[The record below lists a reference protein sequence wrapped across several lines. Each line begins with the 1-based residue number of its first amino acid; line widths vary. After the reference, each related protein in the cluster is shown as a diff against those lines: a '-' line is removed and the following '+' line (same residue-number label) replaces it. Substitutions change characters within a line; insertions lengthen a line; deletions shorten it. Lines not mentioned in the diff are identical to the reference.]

1 MVTEPPPAREKEI
14 IYVPSFPAYPE
25 MMAPEESEVD
35 LRRLWQ
41 IIWDAKWFI
50 GGFTSAA
57 TLAAVFITT
66 FVLPVTYRSE
76 AVLLP
81 AASKAGGMGTLGVL
95 ADSLPVPLNLPGGSK
110 NNQIM
115 SFLQSRNLQQRLI
128 EKYDLLPRF
137 YKNAWDVAK
146 KEWKNVDPKARPTLV
161 KALQGNI
168 LGAFY
173 DVSQDTKTNL
183 ISISWEDEDPVFAA
197 LMVRRSIGELTDY
210 LNNEYESDAQR
221 EREFVEEQLGK
232 ATQELEHW
240 EKQVP
245 SEKLTQATIQ
255 RERLATQAVYTELRK
270 QVELAKIAEA
280 KELVRFKVLDPPL
293 VPEVMYAPNRVKI
306 CLVILIISALLAVFF
321 TFTRPSNTNVS
332 PATKATW
339 LKSA

>member
-1 MVTEPPPAREKEI
+1 MSLMVTEPPPAREKEI

-115 SFLQSRNLQQRLI
+115 SFLQCRNLQQRLI

-245 SEKLTQATIQ
+245 SEKLTG
-255 RERLATQAVYTELRK
+255 V
-270 QVELAKIAEA
+270 
-280 KELVRFKVLDPPL
+280 DPL
-293 VPEVMYAPNRVKI
+293 G
-306 CLVILIISALLAVFF
+306 
-321 TFTRPSNTNVS
+321 TT
-332 PATKATW
+332 
-339 LKSA
+339 